1 MNFGE
6 PGTLRRLGTDYLDL
20 YIIDR
25 FDYETPVEETMSLL
39 MIWLYR
45 EINSNLSANEC
56 FTYAIQSVSC
66 GPSEPSYMA
75 DLYLA

>member
-1 MNFGE
+1 MSFGE

-56 FTYAIQSVSC
+56 FTYAI
-66 GPSEPSYMA
+66 
-75 DLYLA
+75 